1 MIQSTALRPPAVAG
15 IFYSDDHAQLQ
26 ADIQSA
32 IDASRPVRLKNPPK
46 ALIVPHAGYAY
57 SGIVAASAF
66 AALRPW
72 ADHYRRVI
80 LIGPAHRLP
89 FRGLAIPECGAFT
102 TPLGTVPLDSQ
113 SLDEIAKFS
122 GVSRLD
128 AAHEQEHSL
137 EVELPFLQT
146 VLSDFV
152 LAPILVGLC
161 DPAEV
166 ALILRALWYGPETL
180 IVVSSDL
187 SHYHSYA
194 HANTE
199 DHATI
204 ERILLGQSPI
214 QVDKACGALPISGLL
229 QIAREKDLHAQLL
242 DYRNSGDT
250 GGDRNRV
257 VGYASIAFG
266 AAHAVP

>member
-1 MIQSTALRPPAVAG
+1 MIQSSTLRPPAVAG
-15 IFYSDDHAQLQ
+15 TFYASDSRQLQ
-26 ADIQSA
+26 AEIQSA
-32 IDASRPVRLKNPPK
+32 ITDSRTTPLRNPPK
-46 ALIVPHAGYAY
+46 ALIVPHAGYRY
-57 SGIVAASAF
+57 SGAVAASAF

-72 ADHYRRVI
+72 ASHYRRVI

-89 FRGLAIPECGAFT
+89 FRGLAIPDFAAFV
-102 TPLGTVPLDSQ
+102 TPLGEVPLDNQ

-122 GVSRLD
+122 GVCRLD
-128 AAHEQEHSL
+128 AAHEPEHCL

-152 LAPILVGLC
+152 LVPILVGQC
-161 DPAEV
+161 DPGEV

-187 SHYHSYA
+187 SHYRPYA
-194 HANTE
+194 NANTE
-199 DHATI
+199 DYATI
-204 ERILLGQSPI
+204 EHILNGQGAISLD
-214 QVDKACGALPISGLL
+214 QACGALPISGFM
-229 QIAREKDLHAQLL
+229 QIAREKNLRAQLL

-250 GGDRNRV
+250 GGDKNRV

-266 AAHAVP
+266 VGQP

>member
-15 IFYSDDHAQLQ
+15 IFYSGDSEQLQ
-26 ADIQSA
+26 TEILSA
-32 IDASRPVRLKNPPK
+32 IVASRPVRLKHPPK
-46 ALIVPHAGYAY
+46 ALIVPHAGYGY
-57 SGIVAASAF
+57 SGMVAASAF

-89 FRGLAIPECGAFT
+89 FRGMAIPECGAFA

-113 SLDEIAKFS
+113 SLDEVAKFS
-122 GVSRLD
+122 GVSRLN
-128 AAHEQEHSL
+128 AAHEQEHCL

-187 SHYHSYA
+187 SHYQT
-194 HANTE
+194 HAKANAE
-199 DHATI
+199 DHVTL
-204 ERILLGQSPI
+204 ERILNGQGPI
-214 QVDKACGALPISGLL
+214 LPDQACGALPISGLM

-250 GGDRNRV
+250 GGDKTRV
-257 VGYASIAFG
+257 VGYASIVFG
-266 AAHAVP
+266 ASHAAP

>member
-1 MIQSTALRPPAVAG
+1 MIQSNTLRAPAVAG
-15 IFYSDDHAQLQ
+15 VFYASDKQQLQ

-32 IDASRPVRLKNPPK
+32 ISASRSVCLKHPPK

-57 SGIVAASAF
+57 SGQVAASAF

-72 ADHYRRVI
+72 ADHYRRVV
-80 LIGPAHRLP
+80 LIGPAHSLP
-89 FRGLAIPECGAFT
+89 FRGMAIPECGTFT
-102 TPLGTVPLDSQ
+102 TPLGSIPLDAQ
-113 SLDEIAKFS
+113 SLDELAKFS
-122 GVSRLD
+122 GVCRLE
-128 AAHEQEHSL
+128 AAHEQEHCL

-152 LAPILVGLC
+152 LVPILVGLC

-187 SHYHSYA
+187 SHYQPYA
-194 HANTE
+194 EANTE

-204 ERILLGQSPI
+204 ERILNGEIAI
-214 QVDKACGALPISGLL
+214 QPDQACGALPISGLL
-229 QIAREKDLHAQLL
+229 QIAREKGLRAQLL

-250 GGDRNRV
+250 SGDKSRV
-257 VGYASIAFG
+257 VGYASFAFG
-266 AAHAVP
+266 EKHGA